1 MSSLRNR
8 GFTII
13 EMLIALV
20 IGLVVLSA
28 ALSFVATTYRTA
40 GGNEV
45 REEVHRNARFI
56 GMSLERDF
64 QTTGVGITSTPAFG
78 TLGLWN
84 DTIVIIHVPFDSTE
98 AKIYPLKPATCTVS
112 PLPAG
117 GTCGAN
123 CVNVD
128 KGVGVF
134 GIKVGDLAQINV
146 NGVRRLIVVSTV
158 TDMGTSMALQFI
170 TADSL
175 LHLPAGVTGPPPTL
189 LTCPTGTFVQRLIP
203 ILYWR
208 DSQKRLWRAEAL
220 KLDGKPNGVIVAYG
234 VDSLKSTLVF
244 LDGTQATVVNRN
256 GALPNQTFDNVVG
269 LRVDAVLAAE
279 KADPRLNQG
288 QLYKRRY
295 MWRFAP
301 RNLMWQRNQI

>member
-1 MSSLRNR
+1 MSPLRNR
-8 GFTII
+8 GFTLI
-13 EMLIALV
+13 EMLLALI
-20 IGLVVLSA
+20 IGLVVLTA

-64 QTTGVGITSTPAFG
+64 QTTGVGITSTSAFG

-84 DTIVIIHVPFDSTE
+84 DTIVIIHVPFDAQE
-98 AKIYPLKPATCTVS
+98 ATIYPLKPASCPSS

-134 GIKVGDLAQINV
+134 GIKAGDMAQINV
-146 NGVRRLIVVSTV
+146 NGVRRLIVVSNV
-158 TDMGTSMALQFI
+158 VDAGTSMALTFT

-175 LHLPAGVTGPPPTL
+175 LHLAAGITGPPATL
-189 LTCPTGTFVQRLIP
+189 LTCPSGTFVQKLIP
-203 ILYWR
+203 IVYWR
-208 DSQKRLWRAEAL
+208 DAQKRMMRAEAL
-220 KLDGKPNGVIVAYG
+220 KLDGKPDGVVVAYG
-234 VDSLKSTLVF
+234 VDSMKSKLIFV
-244 LDGTQATVVNRN
+244 DGSEATVVNRN
-256 GALPNQTFDNVVG
+256 GVLPNQTFDNVVG
-269 LRVDAVLAAE
+269 IRIEAVLAAA

-295 MWRFAP
+295 LWRFAP
-301 RNLMWQRNQI
+301 RNLMWQRNAL

>member
-1 MSSLRNR
+1 MSPLRNR
-8 GFTII
+8 GFTLI
-13 EMLIALV
+13 EMLIALI

-45 REEVHRNARFI
+45 REEVHRNGRFI

-84 DTIVIIHVPFDSTE
+84 DTIVILHVPFDPQE
-98 AKIYPLKPATCTVS
+98 ATVYPLKPSSCPSS

-128 KGVGVF
+128 KGAGVF

-158 TDMGTSMALQFI
+158 TDVGSSMALQFI
-170 TADSL
+170 VADSL
-175 LHLPAGVTGPPPTL
+175 LHLAAGITGPPATL
-189 LTCPTGTFVQRLIP
+189 LTCPGGTFVQRLVP
-203 ILYWR
+203 IIYWR
-208 DSQKRLWRAEAL
+208 DSQKRLMRAEAL

-234 VDSLKSTLVF
+234 VDSLKGKLIF
-244 LDGTQATVVNRN
+244 LDGSEAAVVNRN
-256 GALPNQTFDNVVG
+256 GVLPNQTFDNVVG
-269 LRVDAVLAAE
+269 IRIDAVLAAE
-279 KADPRLNQG
+279 KVDIRVNQG
-288 QLYKRRY
+288 
-295 MWRFAP
+295 
-301 RNLMWQRNQI
+301 

>member
-8 GFTII
+8 GFTLI
-13 EMLIALV
+13 EMLLALV

-64 QTTGVGITSTPAFG
+64 QTTGVGITSSPAFG

-84 DTIVIIHVPFDSTE
+84 DTIVILHVPFDPIES
-98 AKIYPLKPATCTVS
+98 AIYNLVPASCPSS

-123 CVNVD
+123 CINVQRIIP
-128 KGVGVF
+128 F

-158 TDMGTSMALQFI
+158 TDVGSSMQLQFI

-175 LHLPAGVTGPPPTL
+175 LHLPAGITGPPATL
-189 LTCPTGTFVQRLIP
+189 LTCPVGTFAQRLIP

-220 KLDGKPNGVIVAYG
+220 KLDGKPDGVIIAYG
-234 VDSLKSTLVF
+234 VDSLKSTLMF
-244 LDGTQATVVNRN
+244 LDGTQAAVVNRN

-269 LRVDAVLAAE
+269 LRVEAVLAAE

-288 QLYKRRY
+288 QLYTRRY
-295 MWRFAP
+295 LWRFAP

>member
-1 MSSLRNR
+1 MSPLRNR
-8 GFTII
+8 GFTLI
-13 EMLIALV
+13 EMLLALI
-20 IGLVVLSA
+20 IGLVVLTA

-64 QTTGVGITSTPAFG
+64 QTTGVGITSTSAFG

-84 DTIVIIHVPFDSTE
+84 DTIVIIHVPFDAQE
-98 AKIYPLKPATCTVS
+98 ATVYPLKPASCPSS

-134 GIKVGDLAQINV
+134 GIKAGDMAQINV
-146 NGVRRLIVVSTV
+146 NGVRRLIVVSNV
-158 TDMGTSMALQFI
+158 VDAGSSMALTFT

-175 LHLPAGVTGPPPTL
+175 LHLAAGITGPPATL
-189 LTCPTGTFVQRLIP
+189 LTCPSGTFVQKLVP
-203 ILYWR
+203 IVYWR
-208 DSQKRLWRAEAL
+208 DAQKRMMRAEAL
-220 KLDGKPNGVIVAYG
+220 KLDGNPDGVVVAYG
-234 VDSLKSTLVF
+234 VDSLKSKLVF
-244 LDGTQATVVNRN
+244 LDGSEATVVNRN
-256 GALPNQTFDNVVG
+256 GLLPNQTFDNVVG
-269 LRVDAVLAAE
+269 IRIEAVLAAE
-279 KADPRLNQG
+279 RADPRLNQG

-295 MWRFAP
+295 LWRFAP
-301 RNLMWQRNQI
+301 RNLMWQRNAL